1 MSLSDQE
8 LRVLL
13 LRFREGKSLFDTA
26 QIMRVPITSV
36 LSITESAF
44 DKLEAQ
50 AVAA

>member
-1 MSLSDQE
+1 MSLSSIE
-8 LRVLL
+8 ISILL
-13 LRFREGKSLFDTA
+13 LRFREHKTLLETA
-26 QIMRVPITSV
+26 QATHLPIASV